1 MPCCAGSSRGSAP
14 GPPYDCARVG
24 YRSGRTGSPRKRVRV
39 HALRGFKSHP
49 HRYLMSRPI
58 VDGCLA
64 GVATEAAC
72 QSRRPAA
79 VQAARG
85 ALLHLALDDFL
96 RPAHA

>member
-1 MPCCAGSSRGSAP
+1 
-14 GPPYDCARVG
+14 
-24 YRSGRTGSPRKRVRV
+24 
-39 HALRGFKSHP
+39 
-49 HRYLMSRPI
+49 MSRPI